1 MPTKSER
8 DALQA
13 CLARCA
19 KREPLQYILG
29 EVEFLDVKLLSD
41 KRVLIPLPK
50 TECLVEWVITQLLKQ
65 SPDRLPESRNILGL
79 GTRSVA
85 IATALVKRF
94 PMSCILAVDQS
105 SSALEIARLNG
116 EYNQVN
122 NVQLRNFRLVFIH
135 RSKEPRV

>member
-1 MPTKSER
+1 MGYYS
-8 DALQA
+8 
-13 CLARCA
+13 
-19 KREPLQYILG
+19 I
-29 EVEFLDVKLLSD
+29 VKA
-41 KRVLIPLPK
+41 
-50 TECLVEWVITQLLKQ
+50 ITH
-65 SPDRLPESRNILGL
+65 LPESINILGL

-85 IATALVKRF
+85 ITTALVKRF
-94 PMSCILAVDQS
+94 SMSCILAVDQS

>member
-8 DALQA
+8 DALQV
-13 CLARCA
+13 CLAHCA

-41 KRVLIPLPK
+41 KRVQIPLPK
-50 TECLVEWVITQLLKQ
+50 TECLVEWVMTQLLKQ

-94 PMSCILAVDQS
+94 SMSYILAVDQS